1 MKNDSMKMM
10 FGCLG
15 MLVIGIF
22 VFGMMF
28 ISAKNRMV
36 TLNENID
43 AQWAQVENQL
53 KRRHDLIPN
62 LVNTVKG
69 YASHE
74 KEIFTAVSDARARM
88 MGAKTP
94 NEKVE
99 AAGAMES
106 AISRL
111 LMVSERYPDLK
122 ADTQFTNLQ
131 FELSGTENRIA
142 VERMRYNDMV
152 REYNTYVKK
161 IPGSFYAGIFGFA
174 PREFFEVQESE
185 KEVPTVDFN
194 EE

>member
-53 KRRHDLIPN
+53 KRRNDLIPN

-69 YASHE
+69 YAAHE
-74 KEIFTAVSDARARM
+74 KGIFTDVADARSRM
-88 MGAKTP
+88 MGAKTV
-94 NEKVE
+94 NDKVA
-99 AAGAMES
+99 AAGEMES

-111 LMVSERYPDLK
+111 LMVAERYPDLK

-131 FELSGTENRIA
+131 YELSGTENRIS
-142 VERMRYNDMV
+142 VERMRFNDMV
-152 REYNTYVKK
+152 REYNTYIKK
-161 IPGSFYAGIFGFA
+161 IPGSFYAGIFGYA
-174 PREFFEVQESE
+174 PRTFFEVAESE
-185 KEVPTVDFN
+185 KEVPKVDFN
-194 EE
+194 EK

>member
-1 MKNDSMKMM
+1 MKNDSLKMM

-28 ISAKNRMV
+28 VSAKNRMV

-74 KEIFTAVSDARARM
+74 KEIFTNVADARSRM
-88 MGAKTP
+88 MGAKTVD
-94 NEKVE
+94 EKAE

-111 LMVSERYPDLK
+111 LMVAERYPDLK

-131 FELSGTENRIA
+131 FELAGTENRIA

-152 REYNTYVKK
+152 REFNTYVKK
-161 IPGSFYAGIFGFA
+161 IPGSFYAGIFGYA
-174 PREFFEVQESE
+174 PRKFFEVQESE

-194 EE
+194 EK

>member
-28 ISAKNRMV
+28 VSAKNNMV

-53 KRRHDLIPN
+53 KRRNDLIPN

-74 KEIFTAVSDARARM
+74 KEIFTSVADARSRM
-88 MGAKTP
+88 MGAKTV
-94 NEKVE
+94 NDKAA
-99 AAGAMES
+99 AAGEMES

-111 LMVSERYPDLK
+111 LMVAERYPDLK

-131 FELSGTENRIA
+131 YELSGTENRIS
-142 VERMRYNDMV
+142 VERMRFNDMV
-152 REYNTYVKK
+152 RAYNTYIKK
-161 IPGSFYAGIFGFA
+161 IPGSFYAGIFGYA
-174 PREFFEVQESE
+174 PRAFFEVAESE
-185 KEVPTVDFN
+185 KAVPVVDFN
-194 EE
+194 EK